1 MLSAEFR
8 DSLASAAY
16 QYHKALAAD
25 LPALN
30 YLHGRGIS
38 GAAVSDY
45 RLGAVDGTIADHA
58 SYKGWICIPYITR
71 LGGVVSLKFRRLDG
85 GEPKYMSPYPTRIYN
100 PLAFDKAERE
110 GYIAITEGEFDALIL
125 DSRCGIP
132 AVGIPGVETWKA
144 HPEWRELFT
153 GFNRV
158 LVFMDQDPDR
168 IDPNGKVRNPGR
180 ELAAEITRALD
191 TARVINLPAKD
202 VTEAYMEYGADKIR
216 EVAGV

>member
-8 DSLASAAY
+8 ESLESATRAY
-16 QYHKALAAD
+16 QRALEPGSQAQSYLLGRGLDLAAVR
-25 LPALN
+25 A
-30 YLHGRGIS
+30 
-38 GAAVSDY
+38 Y

-58 SYKGWICIPYITR
+58 SYRGWISIPYITR

-110 GYIAITEGEFDALIL
+110 GYIAITEGEFDAIIL
-125 DSRCGIP
+125 DEMCHIP
-132 AVGIPGVETWKA
+132 AVGIPGAETWKA

-158 LVFMDQDPDR
+158 LVFRDQDEAGDR
-168 IDPNGKVRNPGR
+168 
-180 ELAAEITRALD
+180 LAKEITRALD
-191 TARVINLPAKD
+191 TAHVINLPAKD
-202 VTEAYMEYGADKIR
+202 VSLAWMEYGADKIR
-216 EVAGV
+216 EMAGL